1 MKALNIQIEDRQ
13 HEWIRRQAFERRMS
27 MSDVVREIITKS
39 MEGESEM
46 KKARFRV
53 PEKSKTALVEHDP
66 SSQAFRAMSPYLEL
80 DLEDERTPLYLGTV
94 YGIDGA
100 PESVWHGRRRRYWLP
115 NNVNAEELTTDINA
129 GVFDELFQR
138 ILDGSEVVWDGDN
151 YVGRLNEDA
160 RKAEEELEEELD
172 GYADESIG
180 LYEAGD
186 WLQDSSD
193 EDLGV
198 TAASTDDELAKKA
211 RELEEEA
218 RAEGTVVVWIE
229 DHLKER
235 REALMESMTT

>member
-1 MKALNIQIEDRQ
+1 MKALNMQITAEQ

-27 MSDVVREIITKS
+27 MADVVREAISKS
-39 MEGESEM
+39 MEEES
-46 KKARFRV
+46 KVAKTFRV
-53 PEKSKTALVEHDP
+53 PEMDKTALVEHDP

-80 DLEDERTPLYLGTV
+80 DLEDEKTPLYLGTV

-129 GVFDELFQR
+129 GVFNELFQR

-160 RKAEEELEEELD
+160 RKAEEELEEELE
-172 GYADESIG
+172 GYEDESIG

-186 WLQDSSD
+186 WLQDSST
-193 EDLGV
+193 ESLGV
-198 TAASTDDELAKKA
+198 TASSTDEELAKIA
-211 RELEEEA
+211 QELEEEA
-218 RAEGTVVVWIE
+218 RAEGAVVVGIE
-229 DHLKER
+229 EYLRER
-235 REALMESMTT
+235 IAE